1 MESLDACSNIG
12 NQDIALLQIDKY
24 PIFVYRCMAKLV
36 SILIAVLILVQ
47 SFNIPVKDIIELD
60 DLIAHAR
67 FHSQEY
73 GDNFVVFLSK
83 HYGELKKEHNQQH
96 QEEQQEHE
104 KLPFQHQCQNAAL
117 SAFVL
122 NVAPMETLNVISIGL
137 HLESEYYYQANYSS
151 LEREG
156 PFQPPRQA

>member
-1 MESLDACSNIG
+1 MS
-12 NQDIALLQIDKY
+12 
-24 PIFVYRCMAKLV
+24 KLV
-36 SILIAVLILVQ
+36 SIIIAVLILVQ
-47 SFNIPVKDIIELD
+47 SFNIPVNDMVELD

-83 HYGELKKEHNQQH
+83 HYGELKNEHNQQH

-122 NVAPMETLNVISIGL
+122 NVSDIGALNTATLGL
-137 HLESEYYYQANYSS
+137 HLESEYFYQATYSS

>member
-1 MESLDACSNIG
+1 M
-12 NQDIALLQIDKY
+12 
-24 PIFVYRCMAKLV
+24 
-36 SILIAVLILVQ
+36 VQ
-47 SFNIPVKDIIELD
+47 SFNIPVNDMVELD

-83 HYGELKKEHNQQH
+83 HYGELKNEHNQQH

-122 NVAPMETLNVISIGL
+122 NVSDIGALNTATLGL
-137 HLESEYYYQANYSS
+137 HLESEYFYQATYSS

>member
-1 MESLDACSNIG
+1 
-12 NQDIALLQIDKY
+12 
-24 PIFVYRCMAKLV
+24 MAKLV
-36 SILIAVLILVQ
+36 SILIAALILVQ
-47 SFNIPVKDIIELD
+47 SFNIPVRDIIELD

-104 KLPFQHQCQNAAL
+104 KLPFQHQCQNVLL

-122 NVAPMETLNVISIGL
+122 NGAAIETLNGATIGL
-137 HLESEYYYQANYSS
+137 HFDPEYFYQATYSS

>member
-1 MESLDACSNIG
+1 
-12 NQDIALLQIDKY
+12 
-24 PIFVYRCMAKLV
+24 MAKLV
-36 SILIAVLILVQ
+36 SILIAALILVQ

-67 FHSQEY
+67 FHAQEY

-122 NVAPMETLNVISIGL
+122 NGAAIEALHGATMGL
-137 HLESEYYYQANYSS
+137 HFDPEYFYQANYSS